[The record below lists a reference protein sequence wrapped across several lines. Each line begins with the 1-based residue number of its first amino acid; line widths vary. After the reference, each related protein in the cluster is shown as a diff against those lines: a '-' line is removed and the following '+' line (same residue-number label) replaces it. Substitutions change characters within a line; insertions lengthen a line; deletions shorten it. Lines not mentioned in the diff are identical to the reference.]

1 MKKRVFKR
9 SEKIDGSKSYIPDE
23 NLVGFLQDWLLI
35 HQKKEQFT
43 KDGKSLSKEDQL
55 KIRALDKQKVDILD
69 NMIFPA
75 LANLTY
81 FFEAMAVSSRFSD
94 AFADELEE
102 LLDPRKSKMMA
113 SAGSSMRMSSI
124 SFRRNNFA
132 RLIDAALDIKF
143 EKFPDR
149 NPVNDFR
156 VGIMYQILNIVGD
169 YMDRILSHEYS
180 GNQIWKSFMDDYR
193 RMQGWVAL
201 TTRAMEESPKEYDR
215 KLGFEAIWF
224 GNKSPNG
231 GWKF

>member
-113 SAGSSMRMSSI
+113 SAGGSMRMSSI

>member
-9 SEKIDGSKSYIPDE
+9 SEKINENKSYIPDE

-43 KDGKSLSKEDQL
+43 KDGKNLSKEDQL
-55 KIRALDKQKVDILD
+55 RIRALDKRKVDILD
-69 NMIFPA
+69 NTIFPA

-81 FFEAMAVSSRFSD
+81 FFEAMAASPRFSD

-113 SAGSSMRMSSI
+113 SVGDGRRMSSI

-143 EKFPDR
+143 EKFP
-149 NPVNDFR
+149 NQKPVNDFR

-201 TTRAMEESPKEYDR
+201 TTRAMDESPKEYDR
-215 KLGFEAIWF
+215 KLGFESIWF

>member
-149 NPVNDFR
+149 VPGLELNHSRGVNGVTIELTHDPGFD
-156 VGIMYQILNIVGD
+156 GD
-169 YMDRILSHEYS
+169 IGPWAQTSSMPSI
-180 GNQIWKSFMDDYR
+180 FMVEGSSYL
-193 RMQGWVAL
+193 V
-201 TTRAMEESPKEYDR
+201 
-215 KLGFEAIWF
+215 
-224 GNKSPNG
+224 
-231 GWKF
+231 